1 MTESMSSH
9 MQKKTAMSSHM
20 QKKNSIITQ
29 FCLDIMETPYWE
41 ILLACPGVTDNTN
54 KDGQNQI
61 GSIYVCLTIYKK
73 STSYLRSLK

>member
-1 MTESMSSH
+1 MTES
-9 MQKKTAMSSHM
+9 MSSHM

-54 KDGQNQI
+54 KEGQNQI

>member
-1 MTESMSSH
+1 
-9 MQKKTAMSSHM
+9 MSSHM

-61 GSIYVCLTIYKK
+61 GSICLSNHIQKINFIPP
-73 STSYLRSLK
+73 LIEIELF